1 MLLTLL
7 FFLNN
12 VFSLKKTLE
21 MNCVH
26 PNQQNYQLC
35 LALIFNLIKLSCLIH
50 HFEWLKVF
58 TSNSYIII
66 NYNFFDRFKIIF
78 LSNQS
83 KHCLI
88 SGQGPIIDIAKNLG
102 FKSVITVEDLRQ
114 YNPHLDVVDHKRRN
128 FEVNYFKI

>member
-1 MLLTLL
+1 
-7 FFLNN
+7 
-12 VFSLKKTLE
+12 

-50 HFEWLKVF
+50 HFEWLNVF

-66 NYNFFDRFKIIF
+66 NYNFFDKFKIIF